1 MVVISTFLGV
11 SHVDMK
17 KSLLIAYILAAIGM
31 VSILPTFFCYY
42 QRYKKIKND
51 SIKISELKNVSISS
65 RYKKVMSKVDNY
77 FQVLVVIKQEKK
89 DFIFLAKKKEEE
101 KAQEIINN
109 INNNIYKKIEVI
121 YLDDGSEILAIKLG
135 KELIYNRYFE
145 YLSKWNILQV
155 CFISIGFYQ
164 IFENKIKVEMIDI
177 LAMMVIPV
185 AVYLLLELVKQ
196 EVNKVLKSRIEGLE
210 K

>member
-1 MVVISTFLGV
+1 
-11 SHVDMK
+11 
-17 KSLLIAYILAAIGM
+17 M